1 MTFSITNKKDKAF
14 CFIPEFLYQNREE
27 GNVVICIIEED
38 IDISSN
44 LEKVKREILA
54 IHRQLVQD
62 RKMNNQLDI
71 SFSVVDDAMKDMI
84 EELKKS

>member
-1 MTFSITNKKDKAF
+1 M
-14 CFIPEFLYQNREE
+14 
-27 GNVVICIIEED
+27 ICIIEED